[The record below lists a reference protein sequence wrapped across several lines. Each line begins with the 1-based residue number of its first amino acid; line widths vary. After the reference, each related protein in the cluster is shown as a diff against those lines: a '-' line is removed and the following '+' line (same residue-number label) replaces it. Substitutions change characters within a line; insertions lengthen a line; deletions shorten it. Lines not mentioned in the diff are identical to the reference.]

1 MPEQSPPQNRAS
13 NRAQNRAQNQRPNE
27 TSAEAPTES
36 PSTSATSASA
46 ENPTGLDRLR
56 RSLLRPSRGQ
66 AVAAVL
72 VGVLGFA
79 AVTQVRLTTVGDDY
93 ANLRESELIQALNG
107 LQAATRQ
114 AERDIDDLEETRD
127 QLRDTS
133 QAREAALDQAT
144 REVQT
149 LAVLAGTAPARGPG
163 IRVTV
168 EDPDGELSLTHLL
181 DGIQELRNA
190 GVEAMEI
197 NDRVRVVAETSFED
211 GTDGIVVDGV
221 ALRPPY
227 VIDAV
232 GSSSTL
238 SGALSFDGGFIDD
251 VELAQGEVTVREQE
265 RVDVTEVRR
274 PSQPRYAEPVEGQ

>member
-1 MPEQSPPQNRAS
+1 MAEPQPPPQQSPPEPSGGPA
-13 NRAQNRAQNQRPNE
+13 AE
-27 TSAEAPTES
+27 SADGPR
-36 PSTSATSASA
+36 
-46 ENPTGLDRLR
+46 TGLDRLR
-56 RSLLRPSRGQ
+56 HSLLRPSRGQ

-107 LQAATRQ
+107 LQAASRQ
-114 AERDIDDLEETRD
+114 AERDISDLEETRD
-127 QLRDTS
+127 QLRNTS
-133 QAREAALDQAT
+133 QAREAALDQAA

-149 LAVLAGTAPARGPG
+149 LGVLAGTVAARGPG

-168 EDPDGELSLTHLL
+168 EDTDGELSLTHLL
-181 DGIQELRNA
+181 DGVQELRNA

-197 NDRVRVVAETSFED
+197 NDRVRVTAGTSFED
-211 GTDGIVVDGV
+211 GPDGIVVDDV
-221 ALRPPY
+221 PLRPPY

-232 GSSSTL
+232 GSPSTL

-251 VELAQGEVTVREQE
+251 VELAQGEVTVREPE
-265 RVDVTEVRR
+265 RVDVTVLRNPTR
-274 PSQPRYAEPVEGQ
+274 PRYAEPVEGQ